1 MKTVKCTTP
10 IKLKNILLATDLS
23 EASLHAAR
31 YAVSLAAQ
39 NGGKLY
45 VAHVISLD
53 ALVLAHPEAL
63 DRILKEENDYAECAL
78 DELLAPARRQGLPCE
93 ALVGVGDITNVLR
106 GFGEKYEADLVVVGT
121 SARAGLG
128 KVFLGSVAEEIIRN
142 APCPV
147 LTVGAKAADMM
158 APDILNILCA
168 IDFSQESLHAS
179 EYAFFLAQERK
190 AHLTLLHVVGGSVDE
205 PPFHAVQL
213 LSQALRELISLQSE
227 LFYEP
232 EVVVSGGPVADC
244 ILKVA
249 AERSAH
255 LIVMGVRGVRAFASQ
270 ASRFGSIAHAVISR
284 STCPVLT
291 TSVGKGSPVTDF
303 ASDR

>member
-1 MKTVKCTTP
+1 MKTAKCTTQ

-23 EASLHAAR
+23 EASMHATRYAISLAAR
-31 YAVSLAAQ
+31 Y
-39 NGGKLY
+39 GGKLY
-45 VAHVISLD
+45 AAHVISLD

-63 DRILKEENDYAECAL
+63 DRILKEANDYAECAL

-106 GFGEKYEADLVVVGT
+106 EFVEKYEADLVVVGT
-121 SARAGLG
+121 SGRAGLG
-128 KVFLGSVAEEIIRN
+128 KVFLGSVAEEIIRD

-147 LTVGAKAADMM
+147 LTVGAKAAGMT
-158 APDILNILCA
+158 APDIQSILCA

-179 EYAFFLAQERK
+179 EYAFFLAQEHK
-190 AHLTLLHVVGGSVDE
+190 AHLALLHVVGGSMDE
-205 PPFHAVQL
+205 PPSHAVQL
-213 LSQALRELISLQSE
+213 LSQALRELISLQAE

-232 EVVVSGGPVADC
+232 EIVVTGGPVADR
-244 ILKVA
+244 ILEFA

-255 LIVMGVRGVRAFASQ
+255 LIVMGVRGVGAFASQ
-270 ASRFGSIAHAVISR
+270 ASRFGSIAHEVISR
-284 STCPVLT
+284 SPCPVLT